1 MRVGT
6 AASVN
11 LRCRPSDLVCLHF
24 HRKSGRNS
32 TRKATFAVGPSLR
45 FAAMRQHVG
54 YRQSGLRRG
63 VNPADLWVYDL
74 IDEHR
79 PSNAGLFSFSS
90 GRKMKRPPTEAASKR
105 WIDSVFLTEDRRRC
119 RSGRGT
125 NRSRTAGCRC
135 WFQTR
140 SQTSDEI
147 PGHSPG
153 CAFRR

>member
-32 TRKATFAVGPSLR
+32 TQKATFAVGPSLR

-74 IDEHR
+74 IDR
-79 PSNAGLFSFSS
+79 ASPVQCRLVFVL
-90 GRKMKRPPTEAASKR
+90 KRPENEEAA
-105 WIDSVFLTEDRRRC
+105 
-119 RSGRGT
+119 
-125 NRSRTAGCRC
+125 N
-135 WFQTR
+135 
-140 SQTSDEI
+140 
-147 PGHSPG
+147 
-153 CAFRR
+153 